1 MFDGAAQLDGQDRAN
16 TDVTASPGAR
26 REIGFNPVIV
36 NTGNEPMLFNTGNG
50 EARHPARAATY

>member
-1 MFDGAAQLDGQDRAN
+1 MRRNSTVKTGQTR
-16 TDVTASPGAR
+16 TSLFPRAR